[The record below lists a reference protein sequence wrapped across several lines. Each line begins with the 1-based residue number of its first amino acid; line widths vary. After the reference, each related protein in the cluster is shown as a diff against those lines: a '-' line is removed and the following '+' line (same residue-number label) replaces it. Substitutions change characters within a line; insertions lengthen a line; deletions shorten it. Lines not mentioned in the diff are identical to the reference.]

1 MSTWEFYG
9 EEMENE
15 LNPLQIASEN
25 LTAKIE
31 NAQLY
36 KKGGLG
42 LVWIENIDGE
52 QILAIDIVLTF

>member
-1 MSTWEFYG
+1 
-9 EEMENE
+9 MENE